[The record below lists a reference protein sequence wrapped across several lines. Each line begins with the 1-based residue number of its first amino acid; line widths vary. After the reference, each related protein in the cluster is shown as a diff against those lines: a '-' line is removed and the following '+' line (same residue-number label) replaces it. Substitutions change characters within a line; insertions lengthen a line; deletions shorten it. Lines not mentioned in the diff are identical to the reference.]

1 MKRAT
6 AETCAVACAALAGQM
21 SMSVVGAAPAAS
33 AQELG
38 YSFGAD
44 LTTNYLAKGFT
55 QTDNKPAFQPWG
67 EVNYGMFYGF
77 FWASNVDF
85 GEEDIELDLGAGI
98 RPTLGPVALDIG
110 FVQYL
115 YRDDDEDY
123 GEIYVAATYPVTDRI
138 QVGFSYWREVYA
150 DYNTF
155 YVDAGYEGLP
165 WDLSVSGGIGS
176 DFGSRDLDKDATYA
190 DLGVTKEFAEHFA
203 FDVRGHYS
211 EIEHDRL
218 VATLS
223 FFY

>member
-1 MKRAT
+1 MKYSLIRSGRT
-6 AETCAVACAALAGQM
+6 ASTILLGLAV
-21 SMSVVGAAPAAS
+21 VVPTAS

-44 LTTNYLAKGFT
+44 LTTNYLSKGFT
-55 QTDNKPAFQPWG
+55 QTDDKPAFQPWG
-67 EVNYGMFYGF
+67 EVQYGIVYGY

-85 GEEDIELDLGAGI
+85 GKEDIELDLGAGI
-98 RPTLGPVALDIG
+98 RPTLGPLELDIG

-123 GEIYVAATYPVTDRI
+123 GEAYLFATYPATD
-138 QVGFSYWREVYA
+138 QVSLTFKYWREVYS

-155 YVDAGYEGLP
+155 YVESEYDGLP
-165 WDLSVSGGIGS
+165 WDLSLSGGVGS

-190 DLGVTKEFAEHFA
+190 DLGLTKEFGDHVAV
-203 FDVRGHYS
+203 DVRGNYS
-211 EIEHDRL
+211 SIEDNHL

-223 FFY
+223 LYY